1 MVDHTF
7 PQNDDPN
14 DAENFGEWGGRQ
26 NISDYVE
33 YGLNFQN
40 VDYGNLVFD
49 VTEGKC
55 YTLAP
60 DAAAATTGELRHRI
74 DYGIHLDARGGKT
87 LTDNAV
93 NYVFVKPNVATD
105 DAPEIVV
112 NTTGTPP
119 TDASLKIGELDTNNN
134 TATELNRRPDVTLG
148 DADIER
154 LAAALDANGQDIS
167 NVGAFDSDSVST
179 EEAIIDGVPMDVIG
193 ADTQSGD
200 TSISTTLSVSGIPE
214 DDAIYVEFDLLPQ
227 SSGLLQMQIDGVA
240 TSDYAYFDESGAKV
254 TGQSSIELFDYGSF
268 PEISGPVRLSI
279 LSTGS
284 KPSVVNLGSAA
295 KIGQVNGFATKGGLS
310 TGVSDP
316 FSVSIT
322 STGGLTDGDTITVK
336 RAFQ

>member
-179 EEAIIDGVPMDVIG
+179 VENSITGETDVKLSRSSSLTSVSAGSYVNAFDTVDEDNRNEVNSSTEFVPDKSGRYEILAMVRMVPGSSGDNLRVRLQNVTDSTTIEPRFFDQASASAFQTVFLSFSFVLTSGKAYEIQVTDNNSSFDVDN
-193 ADTQSGD
+193 ADT
-200 TSISTTLSVSGIPE
+200 
-214 DDAIYVEFDLLPQ
+214 A
-227 SSGLLQMQIDGVA
+227 
-240 TSDYAYFDESGAKV
+240 
-254 TGQSSIELFDYGSF
+254 
-268 PEISGPVRLSI
+268 
-279 LSTGS
+279 
-284 KPSVVNLGSAA
+284 
-295 KIGQVNGFATKGGLS
+295 
-310 TGVSDP
+310 
-316 FSVSIT
+316 VSIRW
-322 STGGLTDGDTITVK
+322 SPV
-336 RAFQ
+336 Q

>member
-154 LAAALDANGQDIS
+154 LAAALDANGQDIT

-179 EEAIIDGVPMDVIG
+179 GSIGNSGSAVEFTDVIHSPSNSNP
-193 ADTQSGD
+193 QKVLEIGD
-200 TSISTTLSVSGIPE
+200 TGRLIGSDKITLSDDESVVIRSGASFGIPGYVLIRN
-214 DDAIYVEFDLLPQ
+214 DDDLE
-227 SSGLLQMQIDGVA
+227 GA
-240 TSDYAYFDESGAKV
+240 TFTFAGNNTNLEISE
-254 TGQSSIELFDYGSF
+254 GSF
-268 PEISGPVRLSI
+268 AASDSDSNVCVFVDSNEDLI
-279 LSTGS
+279 L
-284 KPSVVNLGSAA
+284 KNRLGSS
-295 KIGQVNGFATKGGLS
+295 KTFRVVGI
-310 TGVSDP
+310 
-316 FSVSIT
+316 SI
-322 STGGLTDGDTITVK
+322 
-336 RAFQ
+336 